1 MLYIDFLKNNISLE
15 LKLLEKNNFFS
26 NKPNFNFS
34 VENIPN
40 QIFGEVSSNVAMI
53 NAKNINTNLFDL
65 AEKIKKKL
73 LCKNEFKKIEIIKPG
88 FINFTFTLEYWHKQ
102 LCLFASKSLKSFYTA
117 EKKKKI
123 NIEFVSANPTG
134 LMHIG
139 HARGAVLGDV
149 LASIL
154 QSVGHDVVRE
164 YYINDA
170 GNQISS
176 LMNTIYY
183 HLNIDSGKRITQDE
197 IYPGDYLKEISKR
210 IAKKFKNFD
219 PKYNYKEIKREVIK
233 IILDDIRS
241 DLRDLSIN
249 HDNFVSEN
257 SLLSKVDLK
266 KFISYLKEQ
275 DLIYEG
281 FQDPPKGIESKNW
294 KKQKQLL
301 FKSKESGDDSDRALI
316 KPDGEI
322 TYFMSDIIYHQD
334 KLNRNYDLILNIWG
348 ADHHGY
354 VFRIKNAVKY
364 LSKENLNFE
373 ILLTALVNL
382 IKNKRP
388 IKMSKRKG
396 DYITLKQV
404 LKEVGKDA
412 IRFMMISRSH
422 DKVID
427 FDFDLVKE
435 KTKDNQVFYV
445 KYAYARCASIKRST
459 QNILNKSSDNIS
471 FLKLKEEI
479 NLIKKLVNYSF
490 VIRKCAESLE
500 PYRLTNYLYE
510 LSKQFHNYWSLGN
523 IDYTKKIVIS
533 NNKELTNARLYLIN
547 NIQII
552 LKDGLDILKIDAPEE
567 M

>member
-1 MLYIDFLKNNISLE
+1 M
-15 LKLLEKNNFFS
+15 
-26 NKPNFNFS
+26 
-34 VENIPN
+34 
-40 QIFGEVSSNVAMI
+40 
-53 NAKNINTNLFDL
+53 
-65 AEKIKKKL
+65 
-73 LCKNEFKKIEIIKPG
+73 
-88 FINFTFTLEYWHKQ
+88 EYWHEQ
-102 LCLFASKSLKSFYTA
+102 LCLFASKSPKNFYTVK
-117 EKKKKI
+117 KKKKI
-123 NIEFVSANPTG
+123 NIEYVSANPTG

-139 HARGAVLGDV
+139 HTRGAVLGDV

-176 LMNTIYY
+176 LMNTIYF
-183 HLNIDSGKRITQDE
+183 HLNIDSGKRIDQDE
-197 IYPGDYLKEISKR
+197 IYPGDYLKEISKK

-219 PKYNYKEIKREVIK
+219 PKYNYIEIKREVIK

-257 SLLSKVDLK
+257 SLLSKFDVK
-266 KFISYLKEQ
+266 KFISYLKEK

-316 KPDGEI
+316 KPDGAI

-334 KLNRNYDLILNIWG
+334 KLNRNYDSILNIWG

-354 VFRIKNAVKY
+354 VFRIKKAVKY
-364 LSKENLNFE
+364 LSKENINFE

-382 IKNKRP
+382 IKDKRP

-459 QNILNKSSDNIS
+459 QNILEKGSDNIS

-500 PYRLTNYLYE
+500 PHRLTNYLYE

-533 NNKELTNARLYLIN
+533 NNKELTNARLFLIN

-552 LKDGLDILKIDAPEE
+552 LKDGLDILKIEAPEE